1 MEILIFD
8 LVGKMAHFRKYY
20 TNSSSLTYYFPP
32 RTAIIGIIAGIIG
45 IKRDKYYE
53 LFSQEKAKISLSIK
67 TPVRKLQQTVN
78 YIWAES
84 IKELNLSKGQHTQI
98 PLEIVLPEKDNLLRY
113 RIFFHHNDKEIFN
126 KVINAIKNKKIHYP
140 VYLGISEFI
149 GDVEFVDLV
158 EAVEYKGTEDPIEID
173 SVINMDFLKKGEVIF
188 DNSQY
193 IKEKMPFEFDKDR
206 RLKIGPKDFLIE
218 IRRGRIKLKKFSHV
232 FFKVNVGD
240 EINNVVFM
248 EK

>member
-32 RTAIIGIIAGIIG
+32 RTTIIGIIAGIIG
-45 IKRDKYYE
+45 IERGEYHD
-53 LFSQEKAKISLSIK
+53 LFSNYRSKLAVSIV
-67 TPVRKLQQTVN
+67 TPVRKIQQKVN
-78 YIWAES
+78 YIKAVHINEVNMS
-84 IKELNLSKGQHTQI
+84 RQEHTQI

-113 RIFFHHNDKEIFN
+113 RIFFHHDDREIFE
-126 KVINAIKNKKIHYP
+126 KIINAIKNKKLYYP

-149 GDVEFVDLV
+149 GDVEFVDFV
-158 EAVEYKGTEDPIEID
+158 EATEYKGTENPIEID
-173 SVINMDFLKKGEVIF
+173 SVINLDFLKKGEVIF

-206 RLKIGPKDFLIE
+206 RLKTEPKDFLIE

-232 FFKVNVGD
+232 FFKVNVGE

>member
-20 TNSSSLTYYFPP
+20 TNSSSLSYYFPP
-32 RTAIIGIIAGIIG
+32 RTTLTGMIAGIIG
-45 IKRDKYYE
+45 IERDRYYE
-53 LFSQEKAKISLSIK
+53 LFSLEKTRISLSIK

-78 YIWAES
+78 YVWAEN

-113 RIFFHHNDKEIFN
+113 RIFFHHNDEEIFN
-126 KVINAIKNKKIHYP
+126 KVVKAIENKKVHYP

-149 GDVEFVDLV
+149 GNVEFVNFV
-158 EAVEYKGTEDPIEID
+158 EAVECRGTENPIEID
-173 SVINMDFLKKGEVIF
+173 SVLNLDFLKKGEVVF
-188 DNSQY
+188 YNSQY

-206 RLKIGPKDFLIE
+206 RLKTEPKDFLIE
-218 IRRGRIKLKKFSHV
+218 IKNGKIKLRKFSHS

-240 EINNVVFM
+240 EINNIVFM